1 MSAVEKPGTE
11 AQAPSQGGTSN
22 ATTSLPFAISV
33 QFPQRDFPQ
42 QRNQKVNVVIVNV
55 QISQISPP
63 KAV

>member
-22 ATTSLPFAISV
+22 ATISLPFAISV

-55 QISQISPP
+55 
-63 KAV
+63 